1 MSSKGFPLN
10 DLPTEIL
17 LCILEML
24 HRGDLCSMCLVSR
37 SLDATTA
44 PLLYNALEWSDRAL
58 EFGIYSTNP
67 SRLMSR
73 GFDEDDG
80 LYVRPYLLPRQGSL
94 TTHIPNRS
102 PVLHLSG
109 ALSYGIMFDH

>member
-1 MSSKGFPLN
+1 MSFKGFPLN

-44 PLLYNALEWSDRAL
+44 PLLYNALEWLDRKAA
-58 EFGIYSTNP
+58 FGIFSANP
-67 SRLMSR
+67 DNEPRLR
-73 GFDEDDG
+73 PFDEDDD
-80 LYVRPYLLPRQGSL
+80 LHVRSNLIC
-94 TTHIPNRS
+94 HDKA
-102 PVLHLSG
+102 H
-109 ALSYGIMFDH
+109 